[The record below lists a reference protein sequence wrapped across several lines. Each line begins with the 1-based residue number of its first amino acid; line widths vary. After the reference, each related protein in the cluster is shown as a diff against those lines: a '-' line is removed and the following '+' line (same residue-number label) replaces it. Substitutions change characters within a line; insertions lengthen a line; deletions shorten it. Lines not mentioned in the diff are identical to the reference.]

1 MRLRSPSRGFTII
14 EMLVVLVVL
23 GILAGLGFAKLQS
36 SKDKATIASM
46 HSDLRAVAEEQE
58 AFYIDHR
65 LYSVTTD
72 SLNPNYSSGNVIV
85 IHEATV
91 SGWSGSVSNPK
102 VTRVC
107 YVMVGNAAPVGTA
120 IADGGISCS

>member
-36 SKDKATIASM
+36 SKDKATIAGM

-58 AFYIDHR
+58 AFYFDHR
-65 LYSVTTD
+65 FYSPTTD
-72 SLNPNYSSGNVIV
+72 SLNPNYTGGNLVV
-85 IHEATV
+85 VHQATT

-107 YVMVGNAAPVGTA
+107 YVVVGNAAPVGTA
-120 IADGGISCS
+120 TSDGVISCS